1 MDDLKIT
8 PEAKLA
14 HENKFLRERITN
26 LEVFKK
32 NFFVNHAE
40 LIKTHEKLALLE
52 QQMALISVKDK
63 IAGLPDPLDEN
74 ANVVKDYNDN
84 LLGFFEASYSARE
97 YQDLVVSIFDSVE
110 SLGLDIAIQTSV
122 QGETFNH
129 SIGREENDENIQLIN
144 QYRKSDEVIESEDY
158 VIYNFLH
165 ISLLAKGLPVTKKE
179 KNRQIKDYLR
189 IISIGANTRIE
200 FLSKNSELETLQKNI
215 YMIFQK
221 THQSFES
228 MQDSIDNQIIQ
239 ISEIFLALESN
250 LKESLI
256 KMEISEEYMKL
267 YKLLMHDTKSELNLL
282 LTSGLT
288 VDEGFLKTIIKLEEA
303 YAKKV

>member
-63 IAGLPDPLDEN
+63 IAGLPDPLDEK
-74 ANVVKDYNDN
+74 ANTIKDYNDN
-84 LLGFFEASYSARE
+84 LLGFFEASYSASE
-97 YQDLVVSIFDSVE
+97 YQDLVVSIFNSVE
-110 SLGLDIAIQTSV
+110 SLGLDVSIQTSV
-122 QGETFNH
+122 QGEVFNH
-129 SIGREENDENIQLIN
+129 AIGKVKSDENTQLIN
-144 QYRKSDEVIESEDY
+144 QYRNSDEVIESEDY

-165 ISLLAKGLPVTKKE
+165 ISLLAKGLPVTEVE

-239 ISEIFLALESN
+239 ISEIFLALDSN

-256 KMEISEEYMKL
+256 KMELSEEYMKL
-267 YKLLMHDTKSELNLL
+267 YNLLMHDSKTELNLL

-303 YAKKV
+303 YAKKI

>member
-8 PEAKLA
+8 AEAKLA
-14 HENKFLRERITN
+14 HENSFLRERVTN

-40 LIKTHEKLALLE
+40 LIKTHEKLASLE

-63 IAGLPDPLDEN
+63 IVGLPDPLDEE
-74 ANVVKDYNDN
+74 AKIIKDYNGD
-84 LLGFFEASYSARE
+84 LIGFFEASYSANE
-97 YQDLVVSIFDSVE
+97 YQELVVSVFNSVE
-110 SLGLDIAIQTSV
+110 NLGLDVAIQTSV
-122 QGETFNH
+122 QGEVFNH
-129 SIGREENDENIQLIN
+129 SIGGLDNDENIQLIN
-144 QYRKSDEVIESEDY
+144 QYRKSDEVVESEDY
-158 VIYNFLH
+158 VIYNFLN
-165 ISLLAKGLPVTKKE
+165 ISLLAKGLPVTEIE
-179 KNRQIKDYLR
+179 KNKQIKDYLR
-189 IISIGANTRIE
+189 IITIGANTRIAY
-200 FLSKNSELETLQKNI
+200 LSKNIELETLQKNI

-221 THQSFES
+221 THHSFET
-228 MQDSIDNQIIQ
+228 MQDSIDDQIIK
-239 ISEIFLALESN
+239 ISEIFLTLESN

-256 KMEISEEYMKL
+256 KMELSEEYMKL
-267 YKLLMHDTKSELNLL
+267 YKLLMHDSKSELNLL